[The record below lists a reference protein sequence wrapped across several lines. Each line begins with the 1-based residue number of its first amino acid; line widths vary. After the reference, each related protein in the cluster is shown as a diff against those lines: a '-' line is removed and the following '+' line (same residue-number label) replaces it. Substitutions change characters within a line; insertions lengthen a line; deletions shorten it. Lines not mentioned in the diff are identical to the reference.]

1 MNAVS
6 RKNLT
11 GALAVHAN
19 DVDTA
24 GDTGSALDD
33 GRDSARFRRTT
44 ATCIWG
50 VSDPRKP
57 SAGP

>member
-11 GALAVHAN
+11 GALAVEAN
-19 DVDTA
+19 DVNTTA
-24 GDTGSALDD
+24 DTGGALDD
-33 GRDSARFRRTT
+33 GEGKARFRRMKT
-44 ATCIWG
+44 TCIWG